1 MARIYSTYEAKAKLS
16 EILRAVRDGH
26 RVGISYHG
34 QLIAEVTP
42 LPAAPE
48 AFEKRLRRLEAE
60 GVVTPPRRPGASLP
74 RFGRRP
80 GALKRF
86 IKTRD

>member
-1 MARIYSTYEAKAKLS
+1 MARIYSTYEAKARLS
-16 EILRAVRDGH
+16 EILRAVRQGH

-42 LPAAPE
+42 VAPAKE
-48 AFEKRLRRLEAE
+48 NLKRRLRRLEAE
-60 GVVTPPRRPGASLP
+60 GVVTAPRQPGAPLL
-74 RFGRRP
+74 RLGRKP

-86 IKTRD
+86 LESRD

>member
-1 MARIYSTYEAKAKLS
+1 MARVYSTYEAKAKLS
-16 EILRAVRDGH
+16 EILRAVRQGH

-34 QLIAEVTP
+34 QLVAEVTP
-42 LPAAPE
+42 LPPAPE

-60 GVVTPPRRPGASLP
+60 GVVMPPRQPRTSLP
-74 RFGRRP
+74 RFRRKP

-86 IKTRD
+86 IETRD

>member
-1 MARIYSTYEAKAKLS
+1 MARIYSTYEAKARLS
-16 EILRAVRDGH
+16 EILRAVRRGQ

-42 LPAAPE
+42 VAPATE
-48 AFEKRLRRLEAE
+48 DLKKRLRRLEAE
-60 GVVTPPRRPGASLP
+60 GIVTPPRRPGSALV
-74 RFGRRP
+74 RLGRRA

-86 IKTRD
+86 LESRD

>member
-1 MARIYSTYEAKAKLS
+1 MARIYSTYEAKARLS

-34 QLIAEVTP
+34 QLVAEVTP
-42 LPAAPE
+42 VAPARE
-48 AFEKRLRRLEAE
+48 SFKERLRRLKAE
-60 GVVTPPRRPGASLP
+60 GVLTPPRRPGAPLL
-74 RFGRRP
+74 RLRRKP

-86 IKTRD
+86 LESRD

>member
-16 EILRAVRDGH
+16 EILRAVREGQ
-26 RVGISYHG
+26 RIGISYHG

-42 LPAAPE
+42 VPPAKE
-48 AFEKRLRRLEAE
+48 SLKKRLRRLEAE
-60 GVVTPPRRPGASLP
+60 GVVTRPRQPGAPLLRLS
-74 RFGRRP
+74 RKP

-86 IKTRD
+86 LESRD